1 LDVKKIA
8 HLILPMVVIL
18 AGTARGQ
25 GLMEVVGNLG
35 ASSTANPLTDLT
47 FTKTFAQQFTT
58 GLLNPG
64 DHNQDGNVMHQFLW
78 ELNPALGG
86 FDPGYGTEGGQPLV
100 ETIYGWSLRTDNA
113 GTPGGALFGTYQVSV
128 YSPGVA
134 SLNYAALVSAGDY
147 LMESNTTYWLT
158 LKFGGVG
165 AGDRLGQYANLP
177 VTTSTATTGAGS
189 LGALMEN
196 TGSGWTG
203 LSERAVLQ
211 VQVESVP
218 EPGTVGLVGLGLMAL
233 GILRRKKR

>member
-1 LDVKKIA
+1 
-8 HLILPMVVIL
+8 MVVIL
-18 AGTARGQ
+18 AGTVRGQ

>member
-1 LDVKKIA
+1 
-8 HLILPMVVIL
+8 
-18 AGTARGQ
+18 
-25 GLMEVVGNLG
+25 
-35 ASSTANPLTDLT
+35 
-47 FTKTFAQQFTT
+47 
-58 GLLNPG
+58 
-64 DHNQDGNVMHQFLW
+64 
-78 ELNPALGG
+78 
-86 FDPGYGTEGGQPLV
+86 V

>member
-1 LDVKKIA
+1 VKRIA
-8 HLILPMVVIL
+8 LLILPMVVIL
-18 AGTARGQ
+18 AGAARGQ
-25 GLMEVVGNLG
+25 GLIEVVGNLG
-35 ASSTANPLTDLT
+35 ASSTANPSTALT

-64 DHNQDGNVMHQFLW
+64 DHNQDGNVMHHFLW

-86 FDPGYGTEGGQPLV
+86 FDPEYGTEGGQPLL
-100 ETIYGWSLRTDNA
+100 ETFYDWSLRTDNA
-113 GTPGGALFGTYQVSV
+113 GTPGGALFPTYGVSV

-134 SLNYAALVSAGDY
+134 SLGYAALVSAGDY
-147 LMESNTTYWLT
+147 LLQSNTTYWLT
-158 LKFGGVG
+158 LKFGYVRSS
-165 AGDRLGQYANLP
+165 DRLGQYANLP

-233 GILRRKKR
+233 GILRRKKQ

>member
-1 LDVKKIA
+1 
-8 HLILPMVVIL
+8 
-18 AGTARGQ
+18 
-25 GLMEVVGNLG
+25 MEVVGNLG

>member
-1 LDVKKIA
+1 
-8 HLILPMVVIL
+8 MVVIL
-18 AGTARGQ
+18 AGTVRGQ

-35 ASSTANPLTDLT
+35 ASSTANPMTALT

>member
-1 LDVKKIA
+1 
-8 HLILPMVVIL
+8 
-18 AGTARGQ
+18 
-25 GLMEVVGNLG
+25 LMEVVGNLG

>member
-1 LDVKKIA
+1 VKQIA

-18 AGTARGQ
+18 TGAARGQ

-35 ASSTANPLTDLT
+35 ASSTANNSTALTET
-47 FTKTFAQQFTT
+47 RYFAQQFTT

-64 DHNQDGNVMHQFLW
+64 DFNQDGNVMHRFFWQ
-78 ELNPALGG
+78 LNPALGP
-86 FDPGYGTEGGQPLV
+86 FDPGYGEEGGTPPV
-100 ETIYGWSLRTDNA
+100 ETVYEWSLHADNA
-113 GTPGGALFGTYQVSV
+113 GTPGGSLFGTYYVSV
-128 YSPGVA
+128 FSPGVA
-134 SLNYAALVSAGDY
+134 ELNYAALVSAGY
-147 LMESNTTYWLT
+147 PLMQSNTTYWLA
-158 LKFGGVG
+158 LNLSHIGG
-165 AGDRLGQYANLP
+165 GDRLGQYADLP

-218 EPGTVGLVGLGLMAL
+218 EPGSGGLAFLGLVCVLAN
-233 GILRRKKR
+233 RRYGRR

>member
-1 LDVKKIA
+1 
-8 HLILPMVVIL
+8 
-18 AGTARGQ
+18 
-25 GLMEVVGNLG
+25 
-35 ASSTANPLTDLT
+35 
-47 FTKTFAQQFTT
+47 
-58 GLLNPG
+58 
-64 DHNQDGNVMHQFLW
+64 
-78 ELNPALGG
+78 
-86 FDPGYGTEGGQPLV
+86 V

-147 LMESNTTYWLT
+147 LLQSNTTYWLALRFLYVGGGAT
-158 LKFGGVG
+158 LGN
-165 AGDRLGQYANLP
+165 YANLP

-218 EPGTVGLVGLGLMAL
+218 EPASAGLVFLGLVCVLAN
-233 GILRRKKR
+233 RRYGRR

>member
-1 LDVKKIA
+1 VKKIA

-35 ASSTANPLTDLT
+35 ASSTANPMTALT